1 MNYYFMPLVEGLESR
16 VTLANF
22 PCVPEDNAWTLEQF
36 VQVAWSDQ
44 SSWQIRLLD
53 SIQPGKT
60 KTYTQ
65 KELPQDI
72 PDETTPFFFLFP
84 ERLPL
89 TLDRLI
95 VSDRMHT
102 EPSWRANIGFHS
114 STTSVSYQ
122 GEYPSRMA
130 LIKKGTLMSFG
141 SLAQI
146 KTGLITKFILAN
158 LTVEPKSDPCK
169 IRFAQMKSQKILL
182 EATVYRNRCS
192 VLDLSKLSCDDS
204 DPIFAFSDELT
215 GIPLYLTHDMEFE
228 KMSLEHTHPP
238 TEILVFGNR
247 EIFQKKMKSWW
258 WRNIR

>member
-1 MNYYFMPLVEGLESR
+1 MPLVEGLGTR
-16 VTLANF
+16 VTLSNF
-22 PCVPEDNAWTLEQF
+22 PCVPEKYPWSIEQF
-36 VQVAWSDQ
+36 VHVAWSNG
-44 SSWQIRLLD
+44 SSWQLRVLD

-60 KTYTQ
+60 KSYTQ
-65 KELPQDI
+65 KELPREF

-95 VSDRMHT
+95 VSDLMHT
-102 EPSWRANIGFHS
+102 EPNWRANIEFHS

-122 GEYPSRMA
+122 GEYPGRMA
-130 LIKKGTLMSFG
+130 LIERGTFMSFG

-146 KTGLITKFILAN
+146 KSGLKTKFILAN

-169 IRFAQMKSQKILL
+169 IKFTQMKSKKILL
-182 EATVYRNRCS
+182 ETTVYRNRCS
-192 VLDLSKLSCDDS
+192 VLDLSNLSCDDT
-204 DPIFAFSDELT
+204 DPFFAFSDELT
-215 GIPLYLTHDMEFE
+215 GVPLYLTHDMEFS

-247 EIFQKKMKSWW
+247 EVFQKKMKSWW
-258 WRNIR
+258 LRNIR